1 MGKWANVIFIGL
13 VLVSLASVLVC
24 FMTEGFQTQ
33 AEILYREA
41 LARTPGSQRIS
52 QPDGETVCKVQPN
65 CYSCADD
72 NAHPGVH
79 CGWCTAAQVCIPRSG
94 LYRIIPEWLLNI
106 INLDPTKDCPPNTA
120 NNQNNFVHSKGAC
133 TDAVCGDYTNCRDC
147 AGALACG
154 WSTVL
159 NKCFN
164 KAAIAAATAN
174 GSPGS
179 GSGSTTVLPPDTLT
193 IDSSSCPAPV
203 CSAITD
209 CGQCTSTIGCG
220 YCKNSSACIS
230 VNGNGSSLGGTSGS
244 TGCAQGSILTQM
256 YQCPCS
262 SLTKC
267 TDCAQRPGCGY
278 CRTSKICIMTEA
290 PAGLDGK
297 TRTVP
302 IAVDDLNCAPNDIA
316 TSTSQCVPGAT
327 LPNLRLDTR
336 TAGSPSASDLA
347 RAQYSGLLG
356 GNELNAPAGYLGAT
370 GTGAGAVSP
379 PRTYDT
385 VSGNGVVRRLR
396 DSSIPVT
403 AVNSSTGNPIDDYIK
418 MIVRSQLAA
427 QGVPTNEPFQ
437 NLIQTVGG
445 LFGQ

>member
-13 VLVSLASVLVC
+13 VLVSLASVLIY
-24 FMTEGFQTQ
+24 FMTEGFRTTQ
-33 AEILYREA
+33 ADI
-41 LARTPGSQRIS
+41 GSRMG
-52 QPDGETVCKVQPN
+52 PDGDTVCKVQPN

-94 LYRIIPEWLLNI
+94 IYRIVPEWLLNI
-106 INLDPTKDCPPNTA
+106 INLDPTKDCPPNSA
-120 NNQNNFVHSKGAC
+120 NNQDNFIYTKGRCSDATC
-133 TDAVCGDYTNCRDC
+133 TDYTNCRDC

-154 WSTVL
+154 WSAAL
-159 NKCFN
+159 DKCFN
-164 KAAIAAATAN
+164 KAAIAAAKAAAAAAS
-174 GSPGS
+174 SPQGS
-179 GSGSTTVLPPDTLT
+179 GSGSGSDSATVIPPDTLT
-193 IDSSSCPAPV
+193 TDSSTCPLPK
-203 CSAITD
+203 CSSITD
-209 CGQCTSTIGCG
+209 CGQCASTTGCG
-220 YCKNSSACIS
+220 YCKDSSTCIS
-230 VNGNGSSLGGTSGS
+230 VNGNGSSLGGSSGS

-262 SLTKC
+262 TLTKC
-267 TDCAQRPGCGY
+267 TDCANRPGCGY
-278 CRTSKICIMTEA
+278 CKTSNKCIMTEA

-302 IAVDDLNCAPNDIA
+302 IAVDDLNCAPDDIA

-356 GNELNAPAGYLGAT
+356 GNELNVPAYLGAT

-379 PRTYDT
+379 PRTYNT
-385 VSGNGVVRRLR
+385 VSGNGVVRRLG
-396 DSSIPVT
+396 DSSIPRT
-403 AVNSSTGNPIDDYIK
+403 AVNSSTGNPLDDYIK

-427 QGVPTNEPFQ
+427 QGIPTNEPFQ